1 MNTKTVSQAHA
12 ALIAARAAYEN
23 APDPQAESAAYAAR
37 HEATVAYT
45 AAVEQPTTADDL
57 SETLAGTE
65 AVSPVL
71 AKLLHTL
78 IRAWGDEHAP
88 LLEPFVFAARGTDDG
103 QDEARKWLILDALVR
118 EVAPLWLDRGLLG
131 LWDCCGVGVAPLWLD
146 RGGMARDAI
155 RVGQRPRIVDAASA
169 VDNGFFVG
177 NAVHGIATFAKG
189 ETEQLVAAAYDVHSA
204 ATNAREVAQDAA
216 FMASE
221 TAQALRAQTWDEP
234 GGQLAADAATC
245 VAHAANAC
253 AAYAVRYAVAP
264 PSWDEGRDALIEE
277 YGSRGEAF
285 LKEAAEH
292 HLAATVKAT
301 TSAVVLLLH
310 AVCDPRNN
318 KDGRATVDQKYKR
331 GAAWRDRKEA
341 LAAVAWT

>member
-1 MNTKTVSQAHA
+1 MPP
-12 ALIAARAAYEN
+12 ARP
-23 APDPQAESAAYAAR
+23 APRLPLLCACAGSFGQVWVLRAQ
-37 HEATVAYT
+37 VGL
-45 AAVEQPTTADDL
+45 QPTTADDL

-118 EVAPLWLDRGLLG
+118 EVAPLWLDRG
-131 LWDCCGVGVAPLWLD
+131 
-146 RGGMARDAI
+146 GMAWDVI

-189 ETEQLVAAAYDVHSA
+189 ETEQLVAALYDVHSA
-204 ATNAREVAQDAA
+204 ATKAREVAQDAA

-234 GGQLAADAATC
+234 GGQLAADAAMC

-253 AAYAVRYAVAP
+253 AAYAVRYAVAS

-277 YGSRGEAF
+277 YGSRGEVF